1 MIKFLLISYACLLG
15 GVLLLMKCIELF
27 REYIKER
34 NLLKTLNRIESKV
47 DQLPGVD
54 KRSDDD
60 IEDRWWFANK

>member
-34 NLLKTLNRIESKV
+34 NLLNTLNRIESKV

-54 KRSDDD
+54 KDK
-60 IEDRWWFANK
+60 EDEWYWSIK

>member
-1 MIKFLLISYACLLG
+1 MDMVKFLLISYACLFG

-34 NLLKTLNRIESKV
+34 NLLNTLNRIESKV

-54 KRSDDD
+54 KDK
-60 IEDRWWFANK
+60 EDEWYWSIK